1 MLNHDIPQRRLHT
14 QHIAGTPLNSAAEVV
29 GWLGAV
35 QSQDYA
41 GAKWA
46 VAQRT
51 NGLTDADLDQAF
63 ACGSILRTH
72 VLRPT
77 WHFVTPADIRWLLA
91 VTKPRVHA
99 LNAYMYRQCEL
110 DETLLQR
117 GSDVLAAALTGGRQL
132 TRAELGETLGQ
143 AGIVADGVRLGYII
157 HYAELEA
164 VICSGARRGKQFTYA
179 LLEERAP
186 QAKRLD
192 PDEALAE
199 LTKRYFTS
207 HGPATLKDLAWWS
220 SLTLAEAKKAV
231 DLLGDQ
237 LVSQVI
243 DEQTYWFSPATP
255 MPTTPPADDHEP
267 QVFLLPNYD
276 EFISYADRSAIFH
289 PRDAEKMD
297 PKKNVVYVHFIV
309 INGQIVGTW
318 QRVFK
323 KGAAVINQSPF
334 RPFTSA
340 EQEAIA
346 AASQRF
352 GAFLGLPVVIR

>member
-1 MLNHDIPQRRLHT
+1 MLNQDIAQWRLHA
-14 QHIAGTPLNSAAEVV
+14 QHLTGTPLKTAADVV

-63 ACGSILRTH
+63 ADGSILRTH

-110 DETLLQR
+110 DETLLR
-117 GSDVLAAALTGGRQL
+117 RSSDVLANALVGGRQL
-132 TRAELGETLGQ
+132 TRTELGASLAQ
-143 AGIVADGVRLGYII
+143 AGIVAEGIRLGYII

-192 PDEALAE
+192 PDAALAE
-199 LTKRYFTS
+199 LAKRYFTS
-207 HGPATLKDLAWWS
+207 HGPATLKDLTWWS
-220 SLTLAEAKKAV
+220 SLTLAEARMAV
-231 DLLGDQ
+231 ELAGDQ
-237 LVSQVI
+237 LTSAVI
-243 DEQTYWFSPATP
+243 AGQTYWFAPGSPLP
-255 MPTTPPADDHEP
+255 SRLPADAQAP
-267 QVFLLPNYD
+267 QLFLLPNYD
-276 EFISYADRSAIFH
+276 EYISYADRSAIFH

-297 PKKNVVYVHFIV
+297 PKTHIVYGHFIV

-318 QRVFK
+318 QRTFK
-323 KGAAVINQSPF
+323 KGAAVIQQSGF
-334 RPFTSA
+334 RPFTPA
-340 EQEAIA
+340 EQA
-346 AASQRF
+346 AVVGAAHRF
-352 GAFLGLPVVIR
+352 GEFLDMPVVFA